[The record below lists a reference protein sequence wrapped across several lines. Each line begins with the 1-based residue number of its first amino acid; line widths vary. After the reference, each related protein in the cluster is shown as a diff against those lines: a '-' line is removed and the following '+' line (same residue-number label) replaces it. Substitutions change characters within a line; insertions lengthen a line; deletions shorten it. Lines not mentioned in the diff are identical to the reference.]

1 MAPQGRSQEPAM
13 YGQEMKKAA
22 LILRRNGV
30 LVQDVARALS
40 VSAGWASKATAEVR
54 IEDSSSRMLVAKER
68 DLQAD
73 VDANAAGRQRRF
85 STLSA
90 RRKASID
97 ERLTELRECMKG
109 EQNTLPHWS
118 SPEYKVV
125 DRVQQVFAKD
135 EQHPLFSL
143 MSSEWP
149 EMLSHLVEW
158 KRVRQ
163 PQDKSEAAFRATA
176 QRVHDRVL
184 ATGKPLSTSDVD
196 WQVQQDA
203 RWLWRWKCNANGRIK
218 RKRNVERAQVFSE
231 IAIIVEL
238 LSSPVPSIYA
248 EGKALLDGGRW
259 TALFNSLRA
268 ADTHELAG
276 MTQQ

>member
-1 MAPQGRSQEPAM
+1 
-13 YGQEMKKAA
+13 MKEAA
-22 LILRRNGV
+22 LILRRNGIQ
-30 LVQDVARALS
+30 VQDVARALA

-54 IEDSSSRMLVAKER
+54 IDDNSGRMLVARECE
-68 DLQAD
+68 LQSD
-73 VDANAAGRQRRF
+73 SQANAAGRLRRF
-85 STLSA
+85 AALSA
-90 RRKASID
+90 RRKASLD
-97 ERLTELRECMKG
+97 ERLTELRERIKDADG
-109 EQNTLPHWS
+109 KLPHWS

-135 EQHPLFSL
+135 EQHPLFNV

-149 EMLSHLVEW
+149 EMLSHLVKW
-158 KRVRQ
+158 KHVRQ
-163 PQDKSEAAFRATA
+163 PQDKSESGFRATA
-176 QRVHDRVL
+176 QRVHDRVM
-184 ATGKPLSTSDVD
+184 ATGKPPSTSDAD

-218 RKRNVERAQVFSE
+218 RKRNVERAQVFTE
-231 IAIIVEL
+231 IGIIVEM

-268 ADTHELAG
+268 ADTHGVAS
-276 MTQQ
+276 MPRQ